1 VAIRSLVLADQER
14 ELREKVAHELR
25 ADGYAVTCVPAGS
38 ALAGA
43 IRQARPCALVLGDF
57 DGPGANARLIE
68 RLRSGEVTGE
78 PDTTPVLVLTVDA
91 SELALLRCF
100 EAGAD
105 DFLAKS
111 ASYVEL
117 RARLR
122 ALLWRCAGERA
133 PRQVRVGALLVDLD
147 ELKAWWAGRVLPLT
161 ALEFNL
167 LAFLASEPER
177 VWTREELLRDVW
189 GYKSIGK
196 TRTVDAHAGRLRRKL
211 LEAGAEDWVVSRR
224 GIGYRLTEEV
234 GFLVEPSRPVIEQS
248 GV

>member
-1 VAIRSLVLADQER
+1 MAIRSLVLADQER
-14 ELREKVAHELR
+14 ELREMLARELR
-25 ADGYAVTCVPAGS
+25 ADGYAVTCAPSGS
-38 ALAGA
+38 AVAGA

-68 RLRSGEVTGE
+68 RLRSGELTGE
-78 PDTTPVLVLTVDA
+78 PDKTPVLVLTIDA

-105 DFLAKS
+105 DFLAKT

-133 PRQVRVGALLVDLD
+133 PRQLRVGALLVDLD
-147 ELKAWWAGRVLPLT
+147 ELQASWAGQALSLT
-161 ALEFNL
+161 ATEFDL
-167 LAFLASEPER
+167 LAFLASVPER
-177 VWTREELLRDVW
+177 VWTRPELLREVW

-211 LEAGAEDWVVSRR
+211 AQAGAEGWIVNRR
-224 GIGYRLTEEV
+224 GIGYRLAEEV
-234 GFLVEPSRPVIEQS
+234 GFVVVEPLRPAGEA
-248 GV
+248 GA

>member
-1 VAIRSLVLADQER
+1 MAIRSLVLADQER
-14 ELREKVAHELR
+14 ELRESLVRELR
-25 ADGYAVTCVPAGS
+25 ADGYAVTCAPSGS
-38 ALAGA
+38 AVAGA

-68 RLRSGEVTGE
+68 RLRSGELTGE
-78 PDTTPVLVLTVDA
+78 PDKTPVLVLTVDA

-105 DFLAKS
+105 DFLAKT

-133 PRQVRVGALLVDLD
+133 PRQLRVGALLVDLD
-147 ELKAWWAGRVLPLT
+147 ELQASWAGQALPLT
-161 ALEFNL
+161 ATEFDL
-167 LAFLASEPER
+167 LAFLASVPER
-177 VWTREELLRDVW
+177 VWTRPELLREVW

-211 LEAGAEDWVVSRR
+211 AQAGAEGWIVNRR
-224 GIGYRLTEEV
+224 GIGYRLAEEV
-234 GFLVEPSRPVIEQS
+234 GFVVVEPLRPTGET
-248 GV
+248 GA